1 MNIACLDFEGVLVP
15 EIWIGLAQRT
25 GIDELKVTTRDIP
38 DYDELM
44 TYRLGLMRQHD
55 LRFSDIQAAADAL
68 EPLAGAAEFLN
79 WLRTK
84 FQVAI
89 LSDTFYELAGP
100 LLQKLGHPMMLCHR
114 LELDTDDRVIGYR
127 LRQTDPK
134 RAAVKAFRSMNY
146 TIVAAGDS
154 YNDISMLQ
162 EADFG
167 MLFCPPE
174 NVVTDYPEFSVSRT
188 YAELQEAF
196 IAVCARYAA

>member
-15 EIWIGLAQRT
+15 EIWIGLAHRT
-25 GIDELKVTTRDIP
+25 GIEELKLTTRDIP

-44 TYRLGLMRQHD
+44 THRLDLMQRHG
-55 LRFSDIQAAADAL
+55 LRFGDIQAAANAL
-68 EPLAGAAEFLN
+68 EPLAGAAEFLA
-79 WLRTK
+79 WLRTT

-100 LLQKLGHPMMLCHR
+100 LVRKLDYPMMLCHR
-114 LELDTDDRVIGYR
+114 LEIDASGQVVGYR

-146 TIVAAGDS
+146 KIVAAGDS

-167 MLFCPPE
+167 MLFCPPD
-174 NVVTDYPEFSVSRT
+174 NVVADYPEFGVSSS
-188 YAELQEAF
+188 YAELKEAF
-196 IAVCARYAA
+196 LAILDG

>member
-25 GIDELKVTTRDIP
+25 GIEELKVTTRDIP
-38 DYDELM
+38 DYDKLM

-55 LRFSDIQAAADAL
+55 LRFSDIQAAAGAL
-68 EPLAGAAEFLN
+68 EPLAGAAEFLA

-100 LLQKLGHPMMLCHR
+100 LLRKLDYPMMLCHR
-114 LELDTDDRVIGYR
+114 LELDAEDRVVGYR
-127 LRQTDPK
+127 LRQADPK
-134 RAAVKAFRSMNY
+134 RAAVKAFRAMNY
-146 TIVAAGDS
+146 IIVAAGDS

-167 MLFCPPE
+167 MLFCPPD
-174 NVVTDYPEFSVSRT
+174 NVIADYPEFSVST
-188 YAELQEAF
+188 NYAELQAAF
-196 IAVCARYAA
+196 LAI

>member
-25 GIDELKVTTRDIP
+25 GIEELKVTTRDIP

-44 TYRLGLMRQHD
+44 TYRLKLMQQHG
-55 LRFSDIQAAADAL
+55 LRFDDIQAAADAL
-68 EPLAGAAEFLN
+68 EPLAGAADFLT
-79 WLRTK
+79 WLRTE

-100 LLQKLGHPMMLCHR
+100 LVRKLDYPMMLCHR
-114 LELDTDDRVIGYR
+114 LEIDTENRISGYR

-134 RAAVKAFRSMNY
+134 RAAVKAFKSMNY
-146 TIVAAGDS
+146 KVIAAGDS

-167 MLFCPPE
+167 MLFCPPDK
-174 NVVTDYPEFSVSRT
+174 VVTDYPEFEVSLNYT
-188 YAELQEAF
+188 DLKEAF
-196 IAVCARYAA
+196 LAISRA

>member
-25 GIDELKVTTRDIP
+25 GIDELKLTTRDIP

-44 TYRLGLMRQHD
+44 TYRLDLMRRHG
-55 LRFSDIQAAADAL
+55 LHFRDIQAAADAL
-68 EPLAGAAEFLN
+68 EPLPGAAEFIA

-100 LLQKLGHPMMLCHR
+100 LLRKLDYPMMLCHR
-114 LELDTDDRVIGYR
+114 LEVDADDRIVGYC
-127 LRQTDPK
+127 LRQPDPK

-146 TIVAAGDS
+146 KIVAAGDS

-162 EADFG
+162 EADLG
-167 MLFCPPE
+167 LLFCPPE
-174 NVVTDYPEFSVSRT
+174 KVIADYPEFGVSRS
-188 YAELQEAF
+188 YGELKEAF
-196 IAVCARYAA
+196 VSISDG

>member
-25 GIDELKVTTRDIP
+25 GIEELKVTTRDIP

-44 TYRLGLMRQHD
+44 TYRLELMGQHD
-55 LRFSDIQAAADAL
+55 LRFRDIQAAADAL
-68 EPLAGAAEFLN
+68 EPLAGAAEFLT

-100 LLQKLGHPMMLCHR
+100 LLRKLDYPMMLCHR
-114 LELDTDDRVIGYR
+114 LEVDAEDRIVGYR
-127 LRQTDPK
+127 LRQIDPK

-146 TIVAAGDS
+146 TVVTAGDS

-167 MLFCPPE
+167 MLFCPPI
-174 NVVTDYPEFSVSRT
+174 NVVADYPEFAVSSN
-188 YAELQEAF
+188 YAELKEAF
-196 IAVCARYAA
+196 LAIAAD